1 MNILLLNITG
11 HFGSTGKIVTDI
23 RNTLIELGH
32 GASIG
37 YGHTEH
43 IDEPQYYSFC
53 TPLEARTAS
62 QFSKLGRAQY
72 KGSPFALGRI
82 KDIIAKEKP
91 DVVHIHC
98 INGHCV
104 NIYALLKYL
113 AENRIKT
120 VITHHA
126 EFFYTGS
133 CAHALDCERFI
144 TSKCVGC
151 PRMRAA
157 TFNRVFASPSKD
169 WQRMYD
175 AVNSFNN
182 EDLIFTAVSPW
193 VKERSLQSPI
203 VSNYSCEVVLN
214 GVDTKIFRFNP
225 NSRNIFDRIKNRNNK
240 IVLHVTHTF
249 NPCDKTDIK
258 GGSYVVELAQM
269 MPNVTFVV
277 IATDASNLGTLPEN
291 LYYWGKANSQ
301 VELAQ
306 LYSGADVTLLT
317 SKRET
322 FSMVTAESLCCG
334 APVVGF
340 KAGGPESIAI
350 DEYCDFVEYGN
361 MQTLCESITKCYG
374 ATYDKEIISEI
385 ACNKYSREKMSTDY
399 LTVYN
404 HLLNKKI
411 L

>member
-1 MNILLLNITG
+1 MNILLLNVTG

-23 RNTLIELGH
+23 RNTLLELGH
-32 GASIG
+32 SASIG

-43 IDEPQYYSFC
+43 INEPQYYRFC
-53 TPLEARTAS
+53 TTLEARTAS

-82 KDIIAKEKP
+82 RDIIAKEKP

-104 NIYALLKYL
+104 NIYALLKYF
-113 AENRIKT
+113 AKNRIKT

-133 CAHALDCERFI
+133 CAYAFECERFV
-144 TSKCVGC
+144 TSKCGGC
-151 PRMRAA
+151 PRKRAA
-157 TFNRVFASPSKD
+157 TFNRIFASPSKD

-175 AVNSFNN
+175 AVHSFNN

-214 GVDTKIFRFNP
+214 GVDTKVFRFNP
-225 NSRNIFDRIKNRNNK
+225 NDKNLFDRIKKRNNK

-249 NPCDKTDIK
+249 NPCDKTNIK
-258 GGSYVVELAQM
+258 GGSYVAELAQM

-277 IATDASNLGTLPEN
+277 VATDASNLGKLPEN
-291 LYYWGKANSQ
+291 LYYWGKASSQ
-301 VELAQ
+301 FELAQ

-334 APVVGF
+334 TPVVGF

-350 DEYCDFVEYGN
+350 NEYCKFVEYGDIEQLAAVLKN
-361 MQTLCESITKCYG
+361 ALNQI
-374 ATYDKEIISEI
+374 YDKANI
-385 ACNKYSREKMSTDY
+385 ASLSGDKYSKKAMSDNY
-399 LTVYN
+399 LNIYKQ
-404 HLLNKKI
+404 LLR
-411 L
+411 